1 MYDDLISVEE
11 KIEKLC
17 HEIYHAGNVT
27 YSEVALTKLEEIK
40 NLDLEHLPVC
50 ISKTQYSISDDAKK
64 LGYPMGHEMHVRDI
78 ELYNGAG
85 FVTVLMGTTIK
96 MPGLPK
102 VPNYEKI
109 YINATCR
116 VQKSKKSKKSYMY

>member
-1 MYDDLISVEE
+1 
-11 KIEKLC
+11 
-17 HEIYHAGNVT
+17 
-27 YSEVALTKLEEIK
+27 
-40 NLDLEHLPVC
+40 
-50 ISKTQYSISDDAKK
+50 
-64 LGYPMGHEMHVRDI
+64 MHVRDI

-109 YINATCR
+109 DLDEDFEI
-116 VQKSKKSKKSYMY
+116 VGLS